1 MSETTD
7 AAVTD
12 SGDTIVVADLPD
24 PTAGQKPVEQ
34 QAEADPPD
42 PETEAKPHQ
51 DDAPKRKPWWET
63 RIAEAAFAEREARRQ
78 AQALEAELAAYRR
91 VQQPAPGTPDA
102 VEQRAQEIVSEIMFV
117 NECNA
122 ISDAG
127 EAKFPDFTVAART
140 YAMLGEVPR
149 PFLEGIASLGRDE
162 GARVYYELAKDP
174 DEASRIMRLPPVR
187 MAIELTRRASA
198 APKAPPPISKAPP
211 PIVPL
216 DATNARNGGMPPPD
230 NDEAYREWFRKEY
243 QKRR

>member
-1 MSETTD
+1 MSGTTD
-7 AAVTD
+7 GAVPD

-24 PTAGQKPVEQ
+24 PTAGQEPVEQ
-34 QAEADPPD
+34 GAEADQPA
-42 PETEAKPHQ
+42 PETEADHQ
-51 DDAPKRKPWWET
+51 REEAPKRKPWWET
-63 RIAEAAFAEREARRQ
+63 RIAEAAFSEREAKRQ

-91 VQQPAPGTPDA
+91 GQQPAPGTPDA
-102 VEQRAQEIVSEIMFV
+102 VEQRAQEIVAETMFV

-122 ISDAG
+122 IADAG
-127 EAKFPDFTVAART
+127 AAKFRDFEAASRT
-140 YAMLGEVPR
+140 YAMLGDMPR
-149 PFLEGIASLGRDE
+149 PFLEGIAALGKDE

-198 APKAPPPISKAPP
+198 TPKAPPPISKAPP

-216 DATNARNGGMPPPD
+216 GTTNARNGGMPSPD
-230 NDEAYREWFRKEY
+230 NDEAYRDWFRKEY